1 MYQDLLNKNKKI
13 SLIGLGYVGL
23 PIALEFAKHFS
34 VIGFDINESRVAQ
47 MKEGI
52 DPSKELEPAAFEN
65 VDILFTSNEED
76 IAKADFHII
85 AVPTDIDE
93 HKVPNLTPLLK
104 ASEMV
109 GKYIKE
115 GDYVVYEST
124 VYPGCTSEDCIPTL
138 VGATQHQR
146 SRVTSNGETINQA
159 LNPGVDFK
167 YGYSPERIN
176 PGDKEHTL
184 TKILKIVS
192 GNDAEAT
199 EEIAKVYGHIIEA
212 GIYKAPSIEVA
223 EAAKVIE
230 NTQRDINIALMN
242 ELSMIFDKMN
252 IDTQEVLKAAGTKW
266 NFLKF
271 YPGLVGGHC
280 IGIDPYYLTHKAEK
294 LGYSPQ
300 IILSGRRINDG
311 MSDFVAK
318 KLVQKLVQKGKSPQ
332 DCKVLVMGMTFKE
345 NVADIRNSKVS
356 DLVHELMDYSVNV
369 HITDPYASPNDVA
382 HEYKLTMVDE
392 ISSDYDAIIVAV
404 SHNEYLNLNGAYFS
418 SIMKN
423 DSILFDLKGIYSSE
437 ISTDID
443 YWRL

>member
-1 MYQDLLNKNKKI
+1 MM
-13 SLIGLGYVGL
+13 
-23 PIALEFAKHFS
+23 
-34 VIGFDINESRVAQ
+34 R
-47 MKEGI
+47 EGI
-52 DPSKELEPAAFEN
+52 DPSKELESANFEG
-65 VDILFTSNEED
+65 VDIIFTSDPKDLVN
-76 IAKADFHII
+76 AHFHIV

-104 ASEMV
+104 ASETV
-109 GKYIKE
+109 GKFIKG

-138 VGATQHQR
+138 VGATQDQR
-146 SRVTSNGETINQA
+146 IRVSSDGSPQMQI
-159 LNPGVDFK
+159 LNPGIDFK

-199 EEIAKVYGHIIEA
+199 EEIAKVYDHIIEA

-242 ELSMIFDKMN
+242 ELSMIFDKMD
-252 IDTQEVLKAAGTKW
+252 IDTHEVLKAAGTKW
-266 NFLKF
+266 NFLNF

-311 MSDFVAK
+311 MSAFVAK
-318 KLVQKLVQKGKSPQ
+318 KMVQKLIQKGKTPQ
-332 DCKVLVMGMTFKE
+332 DCKVLIMGMTFKE
-345 NVADIRNSKVS
+345 NVSDIRNSKVA
-356 DLVHELMDYSVNV
+356 DVVKELMDYSINV
-369 HITDPYASPNDVA
+369 DITDPKASLTDVE
-382 HEYKLTMVDE
+382 HEYGLSLIREVST
-392 ISSDYDAIIVAV
+392 SYDAVIVAV
-404 SHNEYLNLNGAYFS
+404 AHDEYKSLDSAYYSNLMN
-418 SIMKN
+418 N
-423 DSILFDLKGIYSSE
+423 DAILFDLKSMYSKDKFDTIE
-437 ISTDID
+437 C
-443 YWRL
+443 WRL